1 MLAIYFIKLVVDITF
16 VMKLHTYTLAVAIM
30 MFHFLCQSMQT
41 AIIKLTGEDF
51 PFNTY
56 ELIFVRSIFAIVVLA
71 PFFVTKKI
79 PFLKKK
85 DLPLNFL
92 TAGLSIIASYFWH
105 YGLTTVE
112 MNTATAISF
121 IEPLLVSLLAVI
133 FLKEKISKHN
143 ILALLICFLTI
154 LVSSNTNILINKGY
168 LLLFSD
174 FILYSFSMILEKK
187 LLIRKEHPA
196 AILFFKASI
205 VCLTSFHVVP
215 NVLHKISLNYNVL
228 LPMLL
233 FSVFYVLE
241 TLLIYTAYK
250 IADLSR
256 LQPLIYTKFIFSVV
270 VSYVVLGE
278 LLTWKQVL
286 VASIIICT
294 NVNLF
299 FAEKKRL
306 K

>member
-1 MLAIYFIKLVVDITF
+1 
-16 VMKLHTYTLAVAIM
+16 M
-30 MFHFLCQSMQT
+30 MCHFFCQNMQSSV
-41 AIIKLTGEDF
+41 IKLTGEEF

-56 ELIFVRSIFAIVVLA
+56 ELIFIRSIFAIVVLA

-79 PFLKKK
+79 PFIKKK

-92 TAGLSIIASYFWH
+92 TVGLSIIASYFWH

-121 IEPLLVSLLAVI
+121 IEPMLVSLLAVI
-133 FLKEKISKHN
+133 FLKEKISKHS
-143 ILALLICFLTI
+143 ILALLICFSTI
-154 LVSSNTNILINKGY
+154 IISSNTNILINKGY
-168 LLLFSD
+168 LFLFSN
-174 FILYSFSMILEKK
+174 FILYSFSMVLAKK

-215 NVLHKISLNYNVL
+215 NLLHKISLNYNVL

-286 VASIIICT
+286 VASIIICA

>member
-1 MLAIYFIKLVVDITF
+1 
-16 VMKLHTYTLAVAIM
+16 MKLHTYTLAVVIM
-30 MFHFLCQSMQT
+30 MFHFLCQNMQS
-41 AIIKLTGEDF
+41 AVIKLTGEEF
-51 PFNTY
+51 PFSTY
-56 ELIFVRSIFAIVVLA
+56 ELIFVRSIFAIVVLS
-71 PFFVTKKI
+71 PFFITKKI
-79 PFLKKK
+79 PFIKKK

-92 TAGLSIIASYFWH
+92 TVGSSIIASYFWH

-112 MNTATAISF
+112 MNTATVMSF
-121 IEPLLVSLLAVI
+121 IEPMLVSLLAVI
-133 FLKEKISKHN
+133 LLKEKISKHN
-143 ILALLICFLTI
+143 VIALLICFTSI
-154 LVSSNTNILINKGY
+154 LCLCNTNILFHKGY
-168 LLLFSD
+168 LFLMAD
-174 FILYSFSMILEKK
+174 FILYSLSMIVAKK

-215 NVLHKISLNYNVL
+215 SLVNKVSLNYSVL

-278 LLTWKQVL
+278 LLTWKQLV
-286 VASIIICT
+286 VASIIAFVNI
-294 NVNLF
+294 NLF